1 MTDKARIAII
11 GAGLMGHG
19 LAQVFALGGHAVT
32 IYDAV
37 DASLKTVNDRIATN
51 LRDLGDDPR
60 AVERVR
66 PTGDLK
72 DCVRDADYV
81 VEAVSEDLPLKQKL
95 FAEIETH
102 VRADTILA
110 SNTSVIPITDIM
122 RGLRHRERALG
133 THWWN
138 PPYLVPLVEVIGT
151 EWTAPA
157 AIDWTMTLHTAV
169 GKTPAHVKKD
179 VPGFI
184 GNRLQ
189 HALWR
194 EAIALVEHGIC
205 DAETVDTVI
214 KAAFGRRLA
223 VLGPLENADMVGTD
237 LTLAIHKT
245 VLPAIESRPGPS
257 PYLEKLVADGKLGFK
272 SGEGFRTWT
281 PAQQQALRAKVLQ
294 HLKKA
299 RESDAATNDHPGRR
313 S

>member
-1 MTDKARIAII
+1 MAKAKIAVV

-19 LAQVFALGGHAVT
+19 IAQVFALAGHHVT
-32 IYDAV
+32 ITDTFHANL
-37 DASLKTVNDRIATN
+37 DTVKARISTN
-51 LRDLGDDPR
+51 LRDLGDDEK
-60 AVERVR
+60 AIDRVT
-66 PTGDLK
+66 PLADLAQT
-72 DCVRDADYV
+72 VRDADYV
-81 VEAVSEDLPLKQKL
+81 VEAVSEDLPLKHKL
-95 FAEIETH
+95 FAEIESH
-102 VRADTILA
+102 VRSDTILA
-110 SNTSVIPITDIM
+110 SNTSVIPITAIM
-122 RGLRHRERALG
+122 GGLKHRERALG

-151 EWTAPA
+151 EWTSPQ
-157 AIDWTMTLHTAV
+157 AIEWTMALHADA
-169 GKTPAHVKKD
+169 GKKPAHVKKD

-194 EAIALVEHGIC
+194 EAISLVERGIC

-223 VLGPLENADMVGTD
+223 VLGPLENADLVGTD

-245 VLPAIESRPGPS
+245 VLPDIEARPGPS

-272 SGEGFRTWT
+272 SGEGFRKWS
-281 PAQQQALRAKVLQ
+281 AEEQAALRARVMQ

-299 RESDAATNDHPGRR
+299 RDA
-313 S
+313 

>member
-1 MTDKARIAII
+1 MAGKGRIAVI

-19 LAQVFALGGHAVT
+19 LAQVFALAGHDVT

-37 DASLKTVNDRIATN
+37 DASLETVKDRIVAN

-72 DCVRDADYV
+72 DCLRDVDYV

-122 RGLRHRERALG
+122 RGLAHRGRALG

-151 EWTAPA
+151 EWTTPA
-157 AIDWTMTLHTAV
+157 TIDWTMKLHAAV

-194 EAIALVEHGIC
+194 EAISLVEHGIC

-245 VLPAIESRPGPS
+245 VLPAIDGTAGPS
-257 PYLEKLVADGKLGFK
+257 PYLEKLVADGRLGFK
-272 SGEGFRTWT
+272 SGEGFRKWT
-281 PAQQQALRAKVLQ
+281 AEQQAALRARVLQ

-299 RESDAATNDHPGRR
+299 RDSDAR
-313 S
+313 